1 MSQAKLSS
9 DFGVQLEYSSA
20 DRSNPA
26 SIAEMVEMALEG
38 IGSISCL

>member
-1 MSQAKLSS
+1 MNQVKPSS
-9 DFGVQLEYSSA
+9 DFGVQLEYFNA